1 MHAKT
6 EKNRLCFFTP
16 LHAAKKCGIFVQM
29 TLYIKENV
37 PCECLQCGK
46 VTYGR
51 PDKKFCSE
59 VCKNGWHNAR
69 QQKSRQLRNRIVTA
83 LNKNYRILEEL
94 ISSGRLSAELMP
106 LEEQGFRPSFVT
118 GYTRVRYGHDV
129 FRCFDISYS
138 LSHARLFKIR
148 KDSDD

>member
-1 MHAKT
+1 MQVKT
-6 EKNRLCFFTP
+6 DNNRLCFFTP
-16 LHAAKKCGIFVQM
+16 LQVGKKLGIFAQM
-29 TLYIKENV
+29 TLYIKENMR
-37 PCECLQCGK
+37 CECLQCGK
-46 VTYGR
+46 VSFGR

-59 VCKNGWHNAR
+59 VCKNAWHNAR
-69 QQKSRQLRNRIVTA
+69 QQKSRQLRNRILTA

-106 LEEQGFRPSFVT
+106 LEERGFRPSFVT

-138 LSHARLFKIR
+138 LTGARLFRIR